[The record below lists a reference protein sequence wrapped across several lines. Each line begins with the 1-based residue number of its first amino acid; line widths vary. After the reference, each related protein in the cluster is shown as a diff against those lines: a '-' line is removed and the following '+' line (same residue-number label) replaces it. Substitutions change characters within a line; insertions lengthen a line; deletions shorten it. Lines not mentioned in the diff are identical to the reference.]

1 MVGKAESVHALADKQ
16 ADESK
21 SKKIRRLEA
30 GLSIREY
37 VSQPKQ
43 TRAAMKQAPINRQI

>member
-37 VSQPKQ
+37 VSQPK
-43 TRAAMKQAPINRQI
+43 TRSEEHTSELQSL

>member
-37 VSQPKQ
+37 VSQPK
-43 TRAAMKQAPINRQI
+43 TDEGSNEAGSH